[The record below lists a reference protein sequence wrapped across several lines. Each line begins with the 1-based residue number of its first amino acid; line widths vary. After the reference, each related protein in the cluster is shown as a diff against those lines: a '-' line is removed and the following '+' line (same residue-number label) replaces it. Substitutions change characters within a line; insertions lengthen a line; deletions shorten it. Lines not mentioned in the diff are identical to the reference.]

1 MGSKP
6 FSLRLPE
13 EVKKDLDFVSAKT
26 KRSASSIAIEAIGND
41 VAVRAKRMRMIEE
54 AKEEAKKGEF
64 ISQSAMEAWV
74 DSLGT
79 DNELP
84 PPEPDIIKKKSQ

>member
-6 FSLRLPE
+6 FSLRLPDE
-13 EVKKDLDFVSAKT
+13 IKEDLDFVSSRT
-26 KRSASSIAIEAIGND
+26 KRSASSIAIEAISRE
-41 VAVRAKRMRMIEE
+41 VAVRAKRMRMLEE

-64 ISQSAMEAWV
+64 ISQDAMEKWAE
-74 DSLGT
+74 SLGT

-84 PPEPDIIKKKSQ
+84 VPQPDIFRKQG

>member
-1 MGSKP
+1 MSSKP

-13 EVKKDLDFVSAKT
+13 EIKEDLDFVSSKT

-54 AKEEAKKGEF
+54 AKEEETKGEF

-74 DSLGT
+74 ESLGT
-79 DNELP
+79 ENELP
-84 PPEPDIIKKKSQ
+84 APEPDILKKQG

>member
-13 EVKKDLDFVSAKT
+13 EIKEDLDFVSAKT

-64 ISQSAMEAWV
+64 ILQSAMEAWV

-84 PPEPDIIKKKSQ
+84 PPEPDIVKKKS

>member
-1 MGSKP
+1 MSSQT
-6 FSLRLPE
+6 FSLRIPDEL
-13 EVKKDLDFVSAKT
+13 KKDLEFVSKMS
-26 KRSASSIAIEAIGND
+26 KRSQASIALEAIGND

-54 AKEEAKKGEF
+54 AREEAKKGEF
-64 ISQSAMEAWV
+64 ISQEAMEKWV

-84 PPEPDIIKKKSQ
+84 APEPDIFKNKKP

>member
-6 FSLRLPE
+6 FSLRLTE
-13 EVKKDLDFVSAKT
+13 DVKEDLDYVSAKT
-26 KRSASSIAIEAIGND
+26 KLSASSIAIEAIGND
-41 VAVRAKRMRMIEE
+41 VAVRATRMRMIEE
-54 AKEEAKKGEF
+54 ANEEARKGEF
-64 ISQSAMEAWV
+64 ISQASMEAWV

-84 PPEPDIIKKKSQ
+84 PPEPDIFKNNK